1 MSVHHLDVVLCPP
14 YCCCCW
20 RSAVVFNVCRVV
32 LCCCLPVYAICL
44 FNCLAG
50 TKQWRPIDFFPSNA
64 FPQKKIMDS
73 HWLSANRQQVNSSS
87 CNILTNFMC
96 TIYAHCST
104 SALRHGHQ
112 HIESL
117 SCKYTR
123 FSDFGCTSFVSWQ
136 QLKLLVSH
144 DFALILYLNSPIWIF
159 PCSVCALGAATVLTS

>member
-1 MSVHHLDVVLCPP
+1 MWLPWVCTIWMLFSAPHIVVVVDAALL
-14 YCCCCW
+14 YSMFAVSF
-20 RSAVVFNVCRVV
+20 SAVVY
-32 LCCCLPVYAICL
+32 LCTPFAF
-44 FNCLAG
+44 FNCLAD

-112 HIESL
+112 YMKSL
-117 SCKYTR
+117 SCKYIYKVQW
-123 FSDFGCTSFVSWQ
+123 FWLHIIC
-136 QLKLLVSH
+136 QLT
-144 DFALILYLNSPIWIF
+144 
-159 PCSVCALGAATVLTS
+159 AAEVAC